1 MYIIVTRNQ
10 LRLPSVNSSIW
21 GSCDFGPPPLF
32 QSTSLSA
39 VKVGFYEIYARRT
52 RSVLMICLHYF
63 LRAPLLWIFSCSIF
77 LYYLP
82 TSLKGLLLWVL
93 LVCSFR
99 ADKLRNIR
107 LNSIKNLCSVF
118 DWIKRSSQL
127 WISHGEFPIVKE
139 HPKGRIEAEAVIFR
153 NRTPKPK
160 RELDTRESPG
170 QSQEWSSAVETV
182 FQEQI

>member
-63 LRAPLLWIFSCSIF
+63 LRALLLWIFSCSIF

-118 DWIKRSSQL
+118 DWIRDHPSSGYLMVNSRSWKNTQT
-127 WISHGEFPIVKE
+127 
-139 HPKGRIEAEAVIFR
+139 GRIEAEAVIFR

-160 RELDTRESPG
+160 RDCLTWTKPR
-170 QSQEWSSAVETV
+170 VE
-182 FQEQI
+182 

>member
-1 MYIIVTRNQ
+1 MLYTLLYKKPAEIAFSYLVNLGVVW
-10 LRLPSVNSSIW
+10 LRT
-21 GSCDFGPPPLF
+21 
-32 QSTSLSA
+32 TSLIS
-39 VKVGFYEIYARRT
+39 VYLPVGGQSRFLWDLCARNLFRANDLFT
-52 RSVLMICLHYF
+52 LFSQSSVALN
-63 LRAPLLWIFSCSIF
+63 IFMLF

-160 RELDTRESPG
+160 RDCLTWTKPR
-170 QSQEWSSAVETV
+170 VE
-182 FQEQI
+182 

>member
-1 MYIIVTRNQ
+1 MPCGSFNKSTWCWKREVTMGAAKGF
-10 LRLPSVNSSIW
+10 LPSVGYFMI
-21 GSCDFGPPPLF
+21 CDFGPPPLF

-118 DWIKRSSQL
+118 DWITDHHSSGYLRSFNKSTWCKKLEVALGAAQ
-127 WISHGEFPIVKE
+127 EFQPSM
-139 HPKGRIEAEAVIFR
+139 GYFM
-153 NRTPKPK
+153 
-160 RELDTRESPG
+160 LL
-170 QSQEWSSAVETV
+170 Q
-182 FQEQI
+182 

>member
-139 HPKGRIEAEAVIFR
+139 HPNRKNWSRGCHLPESNTKTKARIV
-153 NRTPKPK
+153 
-160 RELDTRESPG
+160 SPG

-182 FQEQI
+182 FQEQK